1 MINNEIDFTLNNGEI
16 VKLSLNFKT
25 LLKIKSNYSEEYE
38 AFNKVVTGSR
48 KDDADFFEVLSV
60 IYVAYLCA
68 NLDNKDRYTKEE
80 FLNLV
85 PLNITLIN
93 NTQNKL
99 LGIKKEKN

>member
-1 MINNEIDFTLNNGEI
+1 MINNEVDFTLNNRET
-16 VKLSLNFKT
+16 VKLSLNFKG

-38 AFNKVVTGSR
+38 DFNKVVTGSR
-48 KDDADFFEVLSV
+48 RGDADFFEVLSV